1 MMPRIRPWA
10 NYTALL
16 HAIGAGRAED
26 RSRFE
31 QEFATNVGVGHA
43 VATNMG
49 RGALQAALLAVNVT
63 AHSEVIVPALV
74 CNAVVDAVLSV
85 GATPVPADIDVS
97 DFNLS
102 VDSVK
107 TAMSDETRALIAVH
121 AYGFPCDIAEL
132 KEVCTKRGISLI
144 EDCAQSAGARV
155 ENRPV
160 GTFGDIGIF
169 SFAFDKILSLAS
181 GGLALSDDS
190 ELARRLRESVL
201 GWPASNGRETAHLL
215 RFLRLH
221 ASFSPKI
228 YGFSR
233 HLRTEIESLEWPDDE
248 VLAPLGPLRSALG
261 CYLLKRSVEI
271 FGIHRKNAHVLSELL
286 TVPGVEV
293 PTERNGA
300 EAVPLRLT
308 IRVPAALRDPLS
320 AHLVHHG
327 FEVVPAA
334 YERPVHYVP
343 EFRGLLRLRVDLPS
357 AEVASQTLLNF
368 PTHPYISESGLEELG
383 NLVRR
388 FVAAA

>member
-1 MMPRIRPWA
+1 MPRIRPWA

-132 KEVCTKRGISLI
+132 KEAK
-144 EDCAQSAGARV
+144 
-155 ENRPV
+155 
-160 GTFGDIGIF
+160 
-169 SFAFDKILSLAS
+169 
-181 GGLALSDDS
+181 AL
-190 ELARRLRESVL
+190 
-201 GWPASNGRETAHLL
+201 
-215 RFLRLH
+215 
-221 ASFSPKI
+221 
-228 YGFSR
+228 
-233 HLRTEIESLEWPDDE
+233 
-248 VLAPLGPLRSALG
+248 
-261 CYLLKRSVEI
+261 
-271 FGIHRKNAHVLSELL
+271 
-286 TVPGVEV
+286 
-293 PTERNGA
+293 
-300 EAVPLRLT
+300 
-308 IRVPAALRDPLS
+308 
-320 AHLVHHG
+320 
-327 FEVVPAA
+327 
-334 YERPVHYVP
+334 
-343 EFRGLLRLRVDLPS
+343 
-357 AEVASQTLLNF
+357 
-368 PTHPYISESGLEELG
+368 LEELG
-383 NLVRR
+383 G
-388 FVAAA
+388 